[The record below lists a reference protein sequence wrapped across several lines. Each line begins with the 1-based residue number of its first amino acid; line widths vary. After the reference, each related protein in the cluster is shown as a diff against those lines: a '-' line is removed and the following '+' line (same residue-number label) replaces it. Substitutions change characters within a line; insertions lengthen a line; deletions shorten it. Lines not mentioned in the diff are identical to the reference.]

1 MNTKNLF
8 LTVSSF
14 LLVVLLSSCGPKVN
28 TETGD
33 INLEVKNVVGDQS
46 LILSTGVYTNAAGHQ
61 FSVNTFKYYISN
73 IQLRKEDGSLFTYPK
88 DESYFLINEL
98 DAASKIVSLQD
109 IPAGDYKQLIF
120 VLGVDSTKNYAPA
133 AEHTGTLDP
142 GEGMYWTWSSGHIFW
157 KLEGSSPDINNSG
170 SDKFAYHIAG
180 AGGIPSA
187 LTINNVKTITID
199 FGTEKLSVADGSK
212 PEVHIKADILKI
224 FNGDLPFSIVDY
236 PMVTD
241 LSKESGTLAKNAAN
255 MFSFDKIH

>member
-1 MNTKNLF
+1 MNRKN
-8 LTVSSF
+8 SF
-14 LLVVLLSSCGPKVN
+14 LSIVSFFLIVFSSACGPKIN

-33 INLEVKNVVGDQS
+33 LNIEVKNMAGDQS
-46 LILSTGVYTNAAGHQ
+46 LILGTGVYTNAAGHS
-61 FSVNTFKYYISN
+61 FSVNTFKYYVSN

-98 DAASKIVSLQD
+98 DASSKIIALKD
-109 IPAGDYKQLIF
+109 IPAGEYKQLIF
-120 VLGVDSTKNYAPA
+120 VLGVDSLKNYAPA
-133 AEHTGTLDP
+133 AEHVGTLDP

-157 KLEGSSPDINNSG
+157 KIEGSSPAINNSG

-199 FGTEKLSVADGSK
+199 FGTEKLSVADGAK
-212 PEVHIKADILKI
+212 PELHIKTDVLKI
-224 FNGDLPFSIVDY
+224 FNGDLPFSIVEY

-241 LSKESGTLAKNAAN
+241 LSKESGTLAKNASN